1 MVVYYSIV
9 MSGPIILCSKD
20 GVTLWMSEVDGNIR
34 FKINLSLDNENV
46 NLKKIIGFNIF
57 ALIGSLNKDVLESV
71 KVLNINQQF
80 GKILMVLKPFGE
92 EMGLSQKYICSS
104 ATIVWS
110 NDGNTANIRSNQDQ
124 LPDDVVVSNDCEP
137 VESSDSIIKAQ
148 FTGNHHADIIYDFS
162 LVFEHT
168 MPRFL
173 RKMPGKMMFLSFLR
187 VKEFIENMNVDI
199 KG

>member
-1 MVVYYSIV
+1 
-9 MSGPIILCSKD
+9 MSEPIMLSSKD
-20 GVTLWMSEVDGNIR
+20 GMTLWMSEVNGNVR

-57 ALIGSLNKDVLESV
+57 ELIGSLNKDVLESA
-71 KVLNINQQF
+71 KVLNINQKI

-92 EMGLSQKYICSS
+92 EFGLSQKYICSS

-110 NDGNTANIRSNQDQ
+110 KDGNTANIRSNQDQ
-124 LPDDVVVSNDCEP
+124 LPNGVVVSNDCEP

-148 FTGNHHADIIYDFS
+148 FNGNHHADITYDFA
-162 LVFEHT
+162 LVFERA

-187 VKEFIENMNVDI
+187 VKEFIENMSVDI
-199 KG
+199 KE